1 MGAMERMR
9 HGTHGLDRAGGCPRR
24 LAMFGSAGTMVGSV
38 SLHPPGRRLRLVLL
52 NHVRAEF
59 IEVGEEFT
67 RLVGVFPGDLE
78 RDGLLQEGE

>member
-38 SLHPPGRRLRLVLL
+38 SLHPLLRLVLL

-59 IEVGEEFT
+59 VKVGEEFT
-67 RLVGVFPGDLE
+67 RLVGVFSGNLE
-78 RDGLLQEGE
+78 RDRLLQEGE